1 MINIQEKIKNSDYL
15 KDGKPNF
22 VLVFLIIL
30 LFIGL
35 NNTTAPVNFAE
46 GKLITI
52 EKGQTIKNTGELL
65 KEQNIIRSETLF
77 NVLVT
82 FKRKNVVEGK
92 YLFHTNQNLF
102 KVIDRVTKGSYEIPT
117 ERITFIEGETS
128 FEMAEKL
135 KYKFPNFDVDTFY
148 ELAILN
154 EGYLFPDTYNFKITV
169 SAEEVIKEM
178 KDNFN
183 QQIEEISDLIEESER
198 SLEDIIKMASIIEG
212 ESDADNRQ
220 QISNVLWKRIDI
232 DMPLQ
237 VDATFVYSIGKS
249 TFDLTLQDLNDKNNP
264 YNSYEFKGLPPTP
277 INNPGIKAIK
287 AAATQEDT
295 NYLYFLTGRNG
306 ITYYATSFEGHKNNR
321 ALYLD

>member
-1 MINIQEKIKNSDYL
+1 MNLFNKIKESEYL

-22 VLVFLIIL
+22 VIVILIIL

-52 EKGQTIKNTGELL
+52 EKGQTIKNTGRLL
-65 KEQNIIRSETLF
+65 KDQNIIRSETLF

-82 FKRKNVVEGK
+82 FKRSNVVEGK

-102 KVIDRVTKGSYEIPT
+102 KVIDRVTTGSYEIPL
-117 ERITFIEGETS
+117 EKITIIEGEDS
-128 FEMAEKL
+128 FEIAEKL
-135 KYKFPNFDVDTFY
+135 KNKFPNFDVDNFY
-148 ELAILN
+148 ELALLN
-154 EGYLFPDTYNFKITV
+154 EGYLFPDTYEFRITV
-169 SAEEVIKEM
+169 SAEEVVKRM
-178 KDNFN
+178 RDNFDK
-183 QQIEEISDLIEESER
+183 QIETISDLIEESER
-198 SLEDIIKMASIIEG
+198 SLEDIVKMASIIEG
-212 ESDADNRQ
+212 ESDAKNRQ
-220 QISNVLWKRIDI
+220 QISNVLWHRIDI

-249 TFDLTLQDLNDKNNP
+249 TFDLTLQDLRDESNP

-277 INNPGIKAIK
+277 INNPGIKALE
-287 AAATQEDT
+287 AAANQQPTD
-295 NYLYFLTGRNG
+295 YLYFLTGKNG
-306 ITYYATSFEGHKNNR
+306 ITYYATTFEGHKNNR

>member
-1 MINIQEKIKNSDYL
+1 MKSLKNIKEINYL

-22 VLVFLIIL
+22 VIVFVIIIL
-30 LFIGL
+30 FIAL
-35 NNTTAPVNFAE
+35 NNTTPPVDFAE

-65 KEQNIIRSETLF
+65 KDQNIIRSETLF

-82 FKRKNVVEGK
+82 FKGSNVVEGK
-92 YLFHTNQNLF
+92 YLFHTEQNLF
-102 KVIDRVTKGSYEIPT
+102 KIIERVTTGSYEIPV
-117 ERITFIEGETS
+117 ERITFIEGDTS
-128 FEMAEKL
+128 FEIAEKL
-135 KYKFPNFDVDTFY
+135 KSKFPNFDVDTFY
-148 ELAILN
+148 DLALIN
-154 EGYLFPDTYNFKITV
+154 EGYLFPDTYEFRLTV
-169 SAEEVIKEM
+169 SAEEVVKEM
-178 KDNFN
+178 KDNFSD
-183 QQIEEISDLIEESER
+183 QIKSIEEIINESDRTLEE
-198 SLEDIIKMASIIEG
+198 IIKMASIIEG

-220 QISNVLWKRIDI
+220 EISNVLWKRIDI

-249 TFDLTLQDLNDKNNP
+249 TFDLTLQDLNDKENP
-264 YNSYEFKGLPPTP
+264 YNTYEFKGLPPTP

-287 AAATQEDT
+287 AAAIQEETD
-295 NYLYFLTGRNG
+295 YLYFLTGRDG